1 MQQWE
6 RQDSRSASIMTRSST
21 RPPTFST
28 WSQADFSPWIGFNW
42 RYDSRLVAGA
52 IPCYNA
58 IAANTLCG
66 STTLNGQP
74 AVDLSGLTGDE
85 EFEAGFACNGIKAT
99 PTTPCPQPASPRSSL
114 PAGSASRR
122 PTPRTTTRTRLGS
135 RREAC
140 SMPPSATT
148 TFSTATSANGVF
160 ASPPSTSR
168 TNMRSTSSIQPSA
181 GRTMSLLARSPPKLV
196 FISSGTCFRFPMR
209 PGRAH
214 CCLGRCSEWRPEC
227 PELSVSTNAA
237 EDEFKRFDGHRR
249 LAQRSASSP

>member
-1 MQQWE
+1 MSAKSPSIRAPARVQQWE

-122 PTPRTTTRTRLGS
+122 PTPRTTITMGINAPLRTLSCARMAVGIIG
-135 RREAC
+135 
-140 SMPPSATT
+140 
-148 TFSTATSANGVF
+148 FSV
-160 ASPPSTSR
+160 
-168 TNMRSTSSIQPSA
+168 
-181 GRTMSLLARSPPKLV
+181 LY
-196 FISSGTCFRFPMR
+196 
-209 PGRAH
+209 
-214 CCLGRCSEWRPEC
+214 
-227 PELSVSTNAA
+227 SVGGEVQVCVT
-237 EDEFKRFDGHRR
+237 
-249 LAQRSASSP
+249 